1 MLTKLN
7 TLVNS
12 YKVNK
17 DNTNPKFINSGGL
30 EKITDSIE
38 EELIKA
44 LPHGSGI
51 NSSWDFNDIDG
62 FSIECINYYQA
73 MDSNGYYCGNVP
85 FTVKLNLETLD
96 FDVEVSQE
104 SIDEIYAEYDIGED
118 ATVEEIDNWNEY
130 NACPYLDDLD
140 EFLYGAVVESLEYY
154 YVTETIKY
162 IKESPYKHLLTS

>member
-7 TLVNS
+7 TLVYS

-17 DNTNPKFINSGGL
+17 DNTNSKFINSGGL
-30 EKITDSIE
+30 QNIVDSIVG
-38 EELIKA
+38 ELVEA

-51 NSSWDFNDIDG
+51 NSNWYFNDIDG

-96 FDVEVSQE
+96 FDVKVSQE

-130 NACPYLDDLD
+130 NACPYLDDLNAY
-140 EFLYGAVVESLEYY
+140 LYETVAAALEYY
-154 YVTETIKY
+154 YVTETIKF
-162 IKESPYKHLLTS
+162 IKESPYKHLLTA